1 MDRQSYLKQKKQ
13 ERKSTHKRVELQLSV
28 REYQRF
34 ERAAKKEGVSVN
46 QLITNMAVAYRDSRY
61 FIPHE
66 IKTALDTTS
75 RLIRNIANNINQ
87 IAHRAN
93 LFEDVD
99 EKLVFDHLAKLDQD
113 IKQFVEGKLQ

>member
-34 ERAAKKEGVSVN
+34 ERIAKKEGVSVN
-46 QLITNMAVAYRDSRY
+46 QLVTNMAVAYRDSRY

-93 LFEDVD
+93 LFEDID
-99 EKLVFDHLAKLDQD
+99 EKMVFDHLAKLDQD